1 MHPRT
6 VLWVVVLI
14 FGICLSSALAQPISS
29 PYKFPTRVG
38 MPGWKSLN
46 TLAEKL
52 AACQIP
58 QDTLQRLST
67 EALVQT
73 CLDYPMFLLYS
84 AYTDSLG
91 GMARVI
97 SGFNGMQELLR
108 RKDAGSFL
116 VKKYLE
122 YDPLA
127 HDENWSDDKMGE
139 FSLKLDGLE
148 RLLGHDSILTSLQAD
163 ERRNLLSLAVDRFKK
178 KVQDR
183 NYGLFDAGSSA
194 WLAGRVMIHEHFD
207 ELIAALKADDRL
219 SDAMARCM
227 LPGKEEIDEIVRHA
241 DNFLKIKP

>member
-1 MHPRT
+1 
-6 VLWVVVLI
+6 
-14 FGICLSSALAQPISS
+14 
-29 PYKFPTRVG
+29 

-73 CLDYPMFLLYS
+73 FLDYPMFLLYS